1 MFHRQGP
8 VIGYTDIGIIL
19 NQMISKAL
27 ILILSQLNQYIEP
40 VAGAE
45 EAVLGNI
52 ALNEAPD
59 QNALKNKVVISLV
72 NVEEEST
79 MKNTINHQKLGSL
92 VSYREPAVN
101 VNLYL
106 LLSAHYPQD
115 YDTALKRLS
124 DVIRFFQH
132 RKKFSI
138 NSATPLPDALDP
150 ASPDDMEL
158 YLTSELYTM
167 TFEQINHLWG
177 SLGGKQMPF
186 VMYKLRLVMIR
197 DRKVFGEGSI
207 IEEVQNG
214 FRPNVENS

>member
-1 MFHRQGP
+1 
-8 VIGYTDIGIIL
+8 
-19 NQMISKAL
+19 MISKAL
-27 ILILSQLNQYIEP
+27 TLILSQLNQYIEP
-40 VAGAE
+40 AAGAD

-59 QNALKNKVVISLV
+59 QNALKNKVVLSLV

-79 MKNTINHQKLGSL
+79 MKNTINYQKIGAV
-92 VSYREPAVN
+92 VSYREPSVN

-106 LLSAHYPQD
+106 LFSAHYPQS

-138 NSATPLPDALDP
+138 NNASPLPDALDP
-150 ASPDDMEL
+150 NNPDDMEL
-158 YLTSELYTM
+158 YLTAELYTM

-186 VMYKLRLVMIR
+186 VMYKMRLVMIR
-197 DRKVFGEGSI
+197 DRKIFGQGGI
-207 IEEVQNG
+207 IEEIQNDLVA
-214 FRPNVENS
+214 NVDDC

>member
-1 MFHRQGP
+1 
-8 VIGYTDIGIIL
+8 
-19 NQMISKAL
+19 MISKAL
-27 ILILSQLNQYIEP
+27 NLILSQINQYIEP
-40 VAGAE
+40 VAGAD

-59 QNALKNKVVISLV
+59 QNGLKNKVILSLV

-79 MKNTINHQKLGSL
+79 MKNTLNYQKVGGK
-92 VSYREPAVN
+92 VSYKEPSVN

-106 LLSAHYPQD
+106 LFSAHYPQA

-138 NSATPLPDALDP
+138 NDASPLPDALDP
-150 ASPDDMEL
+150 NNPDDMEL
-158 YLTSELYTM
+158 YLTAELYTM

-197 DRKVFGEGSI
+197 DRKIYGQGGI
-207 IEEVQNG
+207 IEEIQNDLLA
-214 FRPNVENS
+214 NTDAC